1 MSFKIIIG
9 TASLSGNY
17 GSVPKQEIID
27 TLNYCYENNFR
38 EFDTAPNYGQGVM
51 ESYLGDIFL
60 KRDDIKIHTKIGN
73 LINGGKDFSVDS
85 LRKSFIHSLKR
96 LKKENIDTLFL
107 HNPREEIND
116 YDEIEKFLNQ
126 LIDEGCIRKKGIS
139 LARGYN
145 YDDSIIKKFD
155 SIQDEYNLLHLQLPN
170 YLTSKQNF
178 VIRSPFA
185 TGLLSGKVNS
195 DTKFTDPYRSAWLK
209 DERLST
215 LIKRIRKIES
225 VSAAPLAEI
234 ALRYVLFQKGIDKI
248 IIGVKKKDHVDHIIH
263 CIEKGPL
270 DVNLKN
276 KLQEMYDDDFG
287 LVNEN
292 HLRY

>member
-1 MSFKIIIG
+1 MKDSFINEC
-9 TASLSGNY
+9 L
-17 GSVPKQEIID
+17 
-27 TLNYCYENNFR
+27 L
-38 EFDTAPNYGQGVM
+38 
-51 ESYLGDIFL
+51 LL

-73 LINGGKDFSVDS
+73 LINGGKDFSVDG

-155 SIQDEYNLLHLQLPN
+155 SIQDDYNLLHLQLPN

-209 DERLST
+209 DERLSS

>member
-73 LINGGKDFSVDS
+73 LINGGKDFSIDS

-96 LKKENIDTLFL
+96 LKKVNIDTLFL

-155 SIQDEYNLLHLQLPN
+155 SIQDDYNLLDLQLPN

-178 VIRSPFA
+178 IIRSPFA

-209 DERLST
+209 DERLSS